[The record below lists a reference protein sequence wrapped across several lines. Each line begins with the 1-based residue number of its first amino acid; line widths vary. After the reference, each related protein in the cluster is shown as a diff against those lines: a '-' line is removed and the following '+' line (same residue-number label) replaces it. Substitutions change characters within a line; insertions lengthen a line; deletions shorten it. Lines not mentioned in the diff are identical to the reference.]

1 LNRASACGAMRR
13 RGVPDVKLK
22 PRNLRCHGTATALF
36 AGLSLS
42 FNRRARKPA
51 TLAITRSPA
60 RRLRT

>member
-1 LNRASACGAMRR
+1 M
-13 RGVPDVKLK
+13 PDVKLK

-60 RRLRT
+60 RRLRA